1 MTKLLGDLVVVPSDP
16 SGISELD
23 GTVVMLLAPG
33 DARRLAGGGD
43 VEPLDVYDVCDP
55 VDLRRLAEALEG
67 VA

>member
-1 MTKLLGDLVVVPSDP
+1 MTKLLGELVVVPSEP

-43 VEPLDVYDVCDP
+43 VEPIDVYDVGDP
-55 VDLRRLAEALEG
+55 VDLRRLAELLEG
-67 VA
+67 AA